1 MMSKYRKGMLYVR
14 RLKPTDRADNLTTA
28 AKMAAKAM
36 ICQDRGL
43 PPPFVMIRHGMR
55 EMQIMHVAYSRSEL
69 LSSINGGRKTFKE
82 TARAWRIKDAQSS
95 SQ

>member
-1 MMSKYRKGMLYVR
+1 MSKYRKGMLYVR

-82 TARAWRIKDAQSS
+82 TARAWRIKDAQSAI
-95 SQ
+95 Q